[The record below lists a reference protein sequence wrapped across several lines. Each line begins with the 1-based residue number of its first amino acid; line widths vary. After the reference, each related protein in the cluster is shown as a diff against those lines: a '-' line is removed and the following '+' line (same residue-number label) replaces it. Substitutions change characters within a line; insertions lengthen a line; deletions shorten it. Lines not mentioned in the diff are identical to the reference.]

1 MKKIFYW
8 SPCLNRVG
16 TTISTINSAISVKK
30 YSRNTL
36 EPVIINSCGE
46 WDEYLDVFNE
56 HDIKVMNFYSEFKY
70 FRYLPKKGYIGSRLS
85 YILIYILSFFPLLNL
100 FKKNNEDIFIIHLI
114 TSLPL
119 TLINLFNL
127 NIKIILRISG
137 YPKLNFFRFWFWK
150 KSNNKLSLI
159 TCPSIALFDKLN
171 KLDLFE
177 KDKLKFLPDAIIN
190 LNQIKKQLHKKEKNN
205 NKYILAVGR
214 LTKQKNF
221 SYLLQ
226 EFNKYLKINKE
237 YKLIILGEGDE
248 QIKLKNICKKYD
260 ILNYVKFLGRVDNVF
275 EFMKNAEFLVLTS
288 LWEDPGFVIIEAGFC
303 NLFVISS
310 DCPNGPEEFL
320 DYGKSG
326 ILFKSNIPNS
336 LLDSLIKFEKIDKV
350 ELFKK
355 KLNLKKKSSQYSI
368 FRHFVKLNKI
378 INEK

>member
-1 MKKIFYW
+1 M
-8 SPCLNRVG
+8 
-16 TTISTINSAISVKK
+16 
-30 YSRNTL
+30 
-36 EPVIINSCGE
+36 
-46 WDEYLDVFNE
+46 
-56 HDIKVMNFYSEFKY
+56 
-70 FRYLPKKGYIGSRLS
+70 
-85 YILIYILSFFPLLNL
+85 
-100 FKKNNEDIFIIHLI
+100 
-114 TSLPL
+114 
-119 TLINLFNL
+119 
-127 NIKIILRISG
+127 
-137 YPKLNFFRFWFWK
+137 
-150 KSNNKLSLI
+150 
-159 TCPSIALFDKLN
+159 
-171 KLDLFE
+171 FE

-355 KLNLKKKSSQYSI
+355 KLNLKKK
-368 FRHFVKLNKI
+368 K
-378 INEK
+378 